1 MRGLK
6 DKRVLITGGASGIG
20 AATAARFLEE
30 GSRVCV
36 LDRDE
41 KACEHIKHELRGL
54 GESGISEA
62 IIADVTDLMQV
73 EAAFAEAI
81 RLMDGIDVLINNA
94 GISIRHKFLDI
105 TPEEWDKVIAVN
117 LTGVFYVAQT
127 AARHMWERFSV
138 EPGSGVILQTAST
151 NGVVGQPFYA
161 DYNATKA
168 GVIELTR
175 TMALELAPKIRV
187 CAVAPGYVLTPMQR
201 AEYSDAM
208 LEEVNRKI
216 PLGRHATPQEIAA
229 LFAYLASDDA
239 AYATGHVFT
248 LDGGETAGG
257 LASR

>member
-36 LDRDE
+36 LDRDAT
-41 KACEHIKHELRGL
+41 ACEHIKRELRGV
-54 GESGISEA
+54 GAAGISEAGISEA

-81 RLMDGIDVLINNA
+81 RLMDGVDVLVNNA
-94 GISIRHKFLDI
+94 GISIRHKFLEI
-105 TPEEWDKVIAVN
+105 TPEEWDRVIAVN

-127 AARHMWERFSV
+127 AARHMWER
-138 EPGSGVILQTAST
+138 GSGVILQTAST
-151 NGVVGQPFYA
+151 NGVMGYPYYA

-168 GVIELTR
+168 GVIELTKS
-175 TMALELAPKIRV
+175 MALELAPRVRV

-201 AEYSDAM
+201 AEYSEAM
-208 LEEVNRKI
+208 LAEVNGKI
-216 PLGRHATPQEIAA
+216 PLGRHATPEEIAG
-229 LFAYLASDDA
+229 LFAYLASEDA
-239 AYATGHVFT
+239 AFATGQVFT
-248 LDGGETAGG
+248 MDGGETAGG

>member
-6 DKRVLITGGASGIG
+6 NKRVLVTGGASGIG

-36 LDRDE
+36 LDRDA
-41 KACEHIKHELRGL
+41 KACEQIKHELRGL
-54 GESGISEA
+54 GEAGVSEA

-81 RLMDGIDVLINNA
+81 RLMDGVDVLVNNA

-127 AARHMWERFSV
+127 AARHMWERFSAQA
-138 EPGSGVILQTAST
+138 GSGVILQTAST
-151 NGVVGQPFYA
+151 NGVMGYPFYA

-175 TMALELAPKIRV
+175 SMALELAHKVRV

-208 LEEVNRKI
+208 LDEVNRKI
-216 PLGRHATPQEIAA
+216 PLGRHARPEEIAA

-239 AYATGHVFT
+239 AYVTGQVFT
-248 LDGGETAGG
+248 IDGGEIAGG

>member
-41 KACEHIKHELRGL
+41 TAGARIKQELPGL
-54 GESGISEA
+54 GQV
-62 IIADVTDLMQV
+62 IIADVTNLMQV
-73 EAAFAEAI
+73 EAAFAAAI
-81 RLMDGIDVLINNA
+81 RVMDGVDVLINNA
-94 GISIRHKFLDI
+94 GISIRHRFLDI
-105 TPEEWDKVIAVN
+105 TPEEWDRVIAVN
-117 LTGVFYVAQT
+117 LTGMFYVART
-127 AARHMWERFSV
+127 AARYMWEQ
-138 EPGSGVILQTAST
+138 GQGVILQTAST
-151 NGVVGQPFYA
+151 NGVMGYPYYA

-168 GVIELTR
+168 GVIELTKS
-175 TMALELAPKIRV
+175 MALELSPKVRV

-208 LEEVNRKI
+208 LAEVNAKI
-216 PLGRHATPQEIAA
+216 PLGRHAFPEEIAA

-239 AYATGHVFT
+239 AFATGHVFT